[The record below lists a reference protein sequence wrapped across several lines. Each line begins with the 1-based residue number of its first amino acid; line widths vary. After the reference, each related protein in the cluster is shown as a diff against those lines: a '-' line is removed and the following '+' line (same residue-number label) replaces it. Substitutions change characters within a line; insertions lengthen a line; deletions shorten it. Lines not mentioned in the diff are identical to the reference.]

1 MMGGGGMMNG
11 FGFGGMGLFGG
22 LIGLIFNLA
31 IIVGIV
37 ILIVWAVKR
46 FTSGTANWNQPS
58 GNQAPRELLQARY
71 ARGEI
76 TRDQYQQIL
85 QDLS

>member
-1 MMGGGGMMNG
+1 MMGGGMMGMH
-11 FGFGGMGLFGG
+11 GFGGMGLFGG
-22 LIGLIFNLA
+22 WIGLIFNLA

-46 FTSGTANWNQPS
+46 FTSGNVLPGAQS
-58 GNQAPRELLQARY
+58 PREIVQARY

>member
-1 MMGGGGMMNG
+1 MMGGGMMNG
-11 FGFGGMGLFGG
+11 FGFGGMGFVGG
-22 LIGLIFNLA
+22 LIALIFNLA

-37 ILIVWAVKR
+37 ILVVWAVKR
-46 FTSGTANWNQPS
+46 FTGGLVNGNQSS
-58 GNQAPRELLQARY
+58 GNQTPREILQARY

-76 TRDQYQQIL
+76 NRDQYQQIL

>member
-22 LIGLIFNLA
+22 FIGLIFNLA

-46 FTSGTANWNQPS
+46 FTSGNFSS
-58 GNQAPRELLQARY
+58 GGQTPREIVQARY

>member
-1 MMGGGGMMNG
+1 MMGGGMMGMH
-11 FGFGGMGLFGG
+11 GFGGMGLLGG
-22 LIGLIFNLA
+22 WIGLIFNLA

-37 ILIVWAVKR
+37 ILAVWAIKR
-46 FTSGTANWNQPS
+46 FTGGSISSSG
-58 GNQAPRELLQARY
+58 QAPREILQARY

>member
-1 MMGGGGMMNG
+1 MMGMHG

-22 LIGLIFNLA
+22 WIGLILNLA

-37 ILIVWAVKR
+37 ILVVWAVKR
-46 FTSGTANWNQPS
+46 FTSGNITSSSQT
-58 GNQAPRELLQARY
+58 PREIAQARY

-76 TRDQYQQIL
+76 TRDQYQQLL

>member
-1 MMGGGGMMNG
+1 MMGMH
-11 FGFGGMGLFGG
+11 GFGGMGLFGG
-22 LIGLIFNLA
+22 WIGLIFNLA

-37 ILIVWAVKR
+37 ILIVWAIKR
-46 FTSGTANWNQPS
+46 FTTGGITSGGHT
-58 GNQAPRELLQARY
+58 PREIVQARY